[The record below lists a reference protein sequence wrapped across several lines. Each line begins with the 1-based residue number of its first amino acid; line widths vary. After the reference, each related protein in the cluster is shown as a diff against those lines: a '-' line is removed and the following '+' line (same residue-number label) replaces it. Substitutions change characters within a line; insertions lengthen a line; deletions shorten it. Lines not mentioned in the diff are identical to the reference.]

1 MKECLGKWFLL
12 NGDVKHVDEF
22 DNSRVYKGDSVYEV
36 IRLKKGIP
44 YFYKDHMARLEN
56 SVKLQGK
63 SMLRSVDEI
72 RDDIVRLAATDKRRE
87 VNIKLVFNYGIEGLN
102 SCLIYY
108 IESVYP
114 TEEQYSKGVKGILF
128 FAERKDPES
137 KVINFM
143 LKTSIHQE
151 LAETGAHEA
160 LLVNDDN
167 EITEGSRSNIFF
179 LKGEKLVTA
188 PDNMVLKGITRKY
201 LLHICSEKGIEVEY
215 KCVDADDIQKY
226 DSVFM
231 TGTSPMVLP
240 FNSVDDLHFST
251 AHPLLRKLRELYIQ
265 KAEESMADFK

>member
-12 NGDVKHVDEF
+12 NGEIKNVDEF
-22 DNSRVYKGDSVYEV
+22 DNSRVYKGESVYEV
-36 IRLKKGIP
+36 IRLKKGNP
-44 YFYKDHMARLEN
+44 YFFIDHMTRLEN

-63 SMLRSVDEI
+63 EMLRPVEELRNDI
-72 RDDIVRLAATDKRRE
+72 RKLAESDKRRE
-87 VNIKLVFNYGIEGLN
+87 VNIKLVFNYGIEGTN

-143 LKTSIHQE
+143 LKTSVHQE

-179 LKGEKLVTA
+179 LKGERLVTA
-188 PDNMVLKGITRKY
+188 PDSMVLKGITRNY
-201 LLHICSEKGIEVEY
+201 LLQICSEKGIDVEFR
-215 KCVDADDIQKY
+215 CVDADDIQKY

-240 FNSVDDLHFST
+240 FNSVDDIHFST

-265 KAEESMADFK
+265 KAEESMAEFK